1 MFLVAVAGLSSL
13 WAAAQL
19 VRRPRLEALGQLRAL
34 TVATMLSATGGFC
47 SNLATVCLT
56 VPEHPQWANDPKVGL
71 IVLQGLGES
80 LAPLVL
86 GCGLLAAAWLLAA
99 VGGRRAEV
107 AADRALRALDQSAGA

>member
-1 MFLVAVAGLSSL
+1 M
-13 WAAAQL
+13 
-19 VRRPRLEALGQLRAL
+19 RCP
-34 TVATMLSATGGFC
+34 TGGFC